1 MRSVLIACALAV
13 LLAAAP
19 FAIDSYWLRVLTGVF
34 MYAIVTQGLN
44 VIVGLAGYHAFGNAA
59 FFGVGA
65 YVTGVLMQL
74 GLPFPAA
81 LLFAPVGCAA
91 VAALLGWPIL
101 RLRGHYF
108 AVATVALNLAM
119 IELIPALG
127 GITGGA
133 EGLSLPLSDWDPKPL
148 YRALYWTMLLGM
160 VAATTLVGWLLR
172 TRLGYALRA
181 IRDSE
186 RAAGVVGI
194 NTTAAKVSAWA
205 ISAAIT
211 GFAGGVWAYWIT
223 FIEPGSAFDPAIGV
237 RAYIMLILGG
247 MGSVFGPVFGAFFL
261 EIVTTLVWSNL
272 LRGHQLVLGVII
284 VIVCLGAPQGL
295 PALIRRGGRRWRLR
309 HAAS

>member
-148 YRALYWTMLLGM
+148 YRALYWTMLAGM
-160 VAATTLVGWLLR
+160 VAATASGRLV
-172 TRLGYALRA
+172 A
-181 IRDSE
+181 
-186 RAAGVVGI
+186 
-194 NTTAAKVSAWA
+194 
-205 ISAAIT
+205 
-211 GFAGGVWAYWIT
+211 
-223 FIEPGSAFDPAIGV
+223 
-237 RAYIMLILGG
+237 
-247 MGSVFGPVFGAFFL
+247 
-261 EIVTTLVWSNL
+261 
-272 LRGHQLVLGVII
+272 
-284 VIVCLGAPQGL
+284 
-295 PALIRRGGRRWRLR
+295 
-309 HAAS
+309 